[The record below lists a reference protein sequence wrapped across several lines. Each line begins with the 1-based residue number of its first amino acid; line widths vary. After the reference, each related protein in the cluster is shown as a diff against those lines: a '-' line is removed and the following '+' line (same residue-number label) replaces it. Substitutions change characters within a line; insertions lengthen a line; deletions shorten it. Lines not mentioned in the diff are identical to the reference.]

1 MTVEALREYIISQGA
16 SQSQMTL
23 EWDGIWSINKRII
36 DPVVPRYCALAEK
49 DLVKVTVTGAP
60 DKEES
65 KLLPKHK
72 KNADLGNKTTVFAS
86 EILIE
91 QVDAKSFDDNEEVR
105 SNFLSYKHR
114 LR

>member
-36 DPVVPRYCALAEK
+36 DPVVPRFWALAEK
-49 DLVKVTVTGAP
+49 DLVPVTLTGGPAA
-60 DKEES
+60 EES
-65 KLLPKHK
+65 KRLPKHK
-72 KNADLGNKTTVFAS
+72 KNAELGDKTTFFS
-86 EILIE
+86 SSLLIE

-105 SNFLSYKHR
+105 PPHPSSVLPP
-114 LR
+114 